1 MPLGKLQKMSFV
13 SKRGCRSPLPHCTA
27 LYTDLAS
34 PSPCP
39 ALLLLLACP
48 ALNPPPFA
56 TSSTFATAPF
66 FMKYSCS
73 PTNFLCSHLRQHL
86 IRGQGISIYTR
97 IYCTLCLRRDGN
109 LIYLQLKQQSSD
121 LGPVAESDIIVICFI
136 ALITHECL
144 PLCVCVCL
152 CVFAGSVSGSVVLLT
167 FNKLTLVNLYVL

>member
-1 MPLGKLQKMSFV
+1 MSFV

-34 PSPCP
+34 PTPP
-39 ALLLLLACP
+39 ARLISLALLLACP
-48 ALNPPPFA
+48 ALTPPPFA
-56 TSSTFATAPF
+56 TSSTFETAPF

-97 IYCTLCLRRDGN
+97 IYWTLCLRRDGN
-109 LIYLQLKQQSSD
+109 LIYLQLKQQPSD
-121 LGPVAESDIIVICFI
+121 LGPVAESDSIVICFI